1 MFPLA
6 VALLIVGYG
15 VAYWGAQNLRNGG
28 KGPGFGEVFGLSAG
42 LTTEESLKGL
52 GKLDQGQLGKI
63 SPNLTGQP
71 PTTVDNPP
79 GGVWT

>member
-1 MFPLA
+1 MFPLG

-15 VAYWGAQNLRNGG
+15 IAYWGAQNLRNGG
-28 KGPGFGEVFGLSAG
+28 KGPGFGETFGLGSS
-42 LTTEESLKGL
+42 LTTEETTPTVK
-52 GKLDQGQLGKI
+52 
-63 SPNLTGQP
+63 PNLTGQP